1 MSESTNLT
9 VLGID
14 LEGMNADL
22 LLSGVNIATDRVIEI
37 GAVLW
42 DWDSRQPVKILSEL
56 TDEVDRLPISEEVE
70 LITGINDSMLS
81 KWALKGDEIRN
92 CLKDLANLMEKADYL
107 MAHNGTGYD
116 RPMITGM
123 FKRYD
128 ISMPETIWIDTMSDI
143 EFPKKIN
150 GRSLAMLEH
159 SHGFVNPFPHRAV
172 TDVLAMLKVATN
184 YSLPRM
190 IQLAK
195 SPTVTLVASLDAP
208 NWRNQK
214 EVAEFNAI
222 KNKVARSRFKWN
234 PTSKQ
239 WRRDVPQILVDEGN
253 LNLDFEFFIK

>member
-1 MSESTNLT
+1 MSQDTNLT

-22 LLSGVNIATDRVIEI
+22 MLSGVNIATDRVIEI

-42 DWDSRQPVKILSEL
+42 DWDAKQPVKMISEL

-70 LITGINDSMLS
+70 LITGINDQMLS
-81 KWALKGDEIRN
+81 KWALKGTEIIE
-92 CLKDLANLMEKADYL
+92 CLKNLAQLMDKADFL
-107 MAHNGTGYD
+107 MAHNAAGYD
-116 RPMITGM
+116 QPMLAGM

-128 ISMPETIWIDTMSDI
+128 IPMPDTVWIDTMSDI
-143 EFPKKIN
+143 EYPKKIN
-150 GRSLAMLEH
+150 GRSMAMLEH

-172 TDVLAMLKVATN
+172 TDVLAMLKVASN

-190 IQLAK
+190 IKLAK

-214 EVAEFNAI
+214 EVAEFNI
-222 KNKVARSRFKWN
+222 VKNKVAKSRFKWN
-234 PTSKQ
+234 PTTKQ
-239 WRRDVPQILVDEGN
+239 WLRDVPKVLVDEGN